1 MPKVRQ
7 CVMMYMLQRSQT
19 LLISSYLRAKLGEIS
34 ADEPR
39 WKPVYT
45 GLLSVFGRRL
55 KALKEEE
62 LRGRPLPTVGQL
74 ARVQP
79 RYVLADRALMERCWT
94 QLWLTKIAPALRSR
108 GISITT
114 DSPGGQRRLS
124 EWLADAASP
133 GPSTR

>member
-1 MPKVRQ
+1 
-7 CVMMYMLQRSQT
+7 MLKDQM
-19 LLISSYLRAKLGEIS
+19 LFISSFLRAKLREIS

-39 WKPVYT
+39 WKPAYT
-45 GLLSVFGRRL
+45 SLLPLFGRRL
-55 KALKEEE
+55 KAMKEEE

-79 RYVLADRALMERCWT
+79 RFTLAGRALMERCWT

-114 DSPGGQRRLS
+114 DSPGGQRRMT
-124 EWLADAASP
+124 EWLADGASP
-133 GPSTR
+133 GPSAQ